1 MITEITNDNY
11 TTQEKL
17 QILADAAKYDV
28 ACTVLAAPHT
38 FLSVILKNLMS
49 HVLQAAPADAE
60 RKESSAMQKHV
71 ASVTVLPL
79 MEDVFPF
86 SRS

>member
-17 QILADAAKYDV
+17 QILADAAN
-28 ACTVLAAPHT
+28 T
-38 FLSVILKNLMS
+38 MS
-49 HVLQAAPADAE
+49 HVLQAVPADAE
-60 RKESSAMQKHV
+60 RKESSAMQRHV